1 MLKRLAALS
10 AAAVMLLVPVSAS
23 ALETGQAEGYARGII
38 TFEKNKNGIP
48 EKDSLLS
55 GSIAEDA
62 GFDSSDWLAIG
73 AVRAGLED
81 DTAEYRAAWEKR
93 IQEDYSDEKSIGKIV
108 PTDWHRAVLTGL
120 CLGADPADVSGVDL
134 LGCGTYL
141 RGENRSLD
149 KQGLNAWIW
158 GLIAVDSCD
167 WKMPEEADPDRKDM
181 IDTIISAQNS
191 DGGYSL
197 TAGDGR
203 SDIDITAMALQAL
216 SPYRNC
222 EEAEGTIAAALGY
235 LAENKSSADNC
246 ESTAQ
251 MICALCCLDI
261 DPDTDERFAG
271 LTDAMISF
279 ANDDGGFAHKKGE
292 SSSELA
298 SSQALIAL
306 CSLQRLR
313 SGERSVYDMNEGSA
327 VKPQRTTLDAM
338 AAAKNRNTTAPA
350 VKKSSAKVKKV
361 TASVSAVI
369 AVFGIAAVSGGILMR
384 RRKEKNR

>member
-38 TFEKNKNGIP
+38 IFEKNKNGIP

-93 IQEDYSDEKSIGKIV
+93 IQEDYSDEESIGKIV

-167 WKMPEEADPDRKDM
+167 WKMPEGADPDRKDM

-222 EEAEGTIAAALGY
+222 EEAEGTIAAALEY

-261 DPDTDERFAG
+261 DPDADERFAG

-279 ANDDGGFAHKKGE
+279 ANDDGGFAHKNGE
-292 SSSELA
+292 ISSELA

-350 VKKSSAKVKKV
+350 VKKSSAKGKKV